1 MSKKQKLTI
10 EVKGTQVIF
19 NCGEFAAIERS
30 RQMIPITSAGSAISF
45 FSVHDNSAPS
55 YCRQRHFITI
65 THAPQLHFSEIWRS
79 PTAKSSQMSDASIS
93 MNHRFNPLEFE
104 GIGKRATGHKI
115 VGTMFP
121 QSRISYAN
129 GVPSSSPGLR
139 SLDRYPGKPSH
150 HTTQPQRGCT
160 LSVARSTPPDGT
172 ALRFDALSAPI
183 PRVGL
188 ISFGQPWAGGRKPV
202 GLMDSNTN
210 SISSFL
216 SLSSRYAN
224 GVPSS
229 SPRLRGTRY
238 PGTPAAHEFQPQRG
252 CGPYVSSRAPE
263 TERTEPLT
271 ALDEVLTGLEDL
283 K

>member
-1 MSKKQKLTI
+1 
-10 EVKGTQVIF
+10 
-19 NCGEFAAIERS
+19 
-30 RQMIPITSAGSAISF
+30 
-45 FSVHDNSAPS
+45 
-55 YCRQRHFITI
+55 
-65 THAPQLHFSEIWRS
+65 
-79 PTAKSSQMSDASIS
+79 
-93 MNHRFNPLEFE
+93 
-104 GIGKRATGHKI
+104 
-115 VGTMFP
+115 
-121 QSRISYAN
+121 
-129 GVPSSSPGLR
+129 
-139 SLDRYPGKPSH
+139 
-150 HTTQPQRGCT
+150 
-160 LSVARSTPPDGT
+160 
-172 ALRFDALSAPI
+172 
-183 PRVGL
+183 
-188 ISFGQPWAGGRKPV
+188 
-202 GLMDSNTN
+202 MDSNTN